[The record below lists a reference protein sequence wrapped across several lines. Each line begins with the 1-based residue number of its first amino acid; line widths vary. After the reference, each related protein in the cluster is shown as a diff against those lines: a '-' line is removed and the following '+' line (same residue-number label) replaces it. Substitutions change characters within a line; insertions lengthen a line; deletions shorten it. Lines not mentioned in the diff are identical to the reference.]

1 MVANF
6 LHSEKTLPPDELMER
21 DGPNCAACGKRMSIS
36 KVETQVSDAGIR
48 SKRTYDCIYC
58 GVKETVIFEKDRQ

>member
-21 DGPNCAACGKRMSIS
+21 DGPNCAACGKKMSIS
-36 KVETQVSDAGIR
+36 KVETRVSDAGIR
-48 SKRTYDCIYC
+48 SDANIRMYLLRDKR
-58 GVKETVIFEKDRQ
+58 DRNP